1 MTARYGGLAGLPDD
15 MEPTVAT
22 VGMFDGV
29 HRGHRALL
37 DRVASEAAARG
48 VAAAAVTFDRHP
60 LAVLRPGSEPPLL
73 TTLDR
78 KVELLGQAGMQV
90 VLVLEFTR
98 ELSEVGA
105 ETFADQVLFQ
115 GLAARAVV
123 VGENFRFG
131 HKAAGDPAL
140 LASLGRPRGID
151 VVAVPLH
158 HDGDQVVSSTRV
170 RSELAAGDVAAAAAS
185 LGRPYAVEGE
195 VVVGDRRGRPLLGV
209 PTANLEVPPGI
220 ALPAD
225 GVYAG
230 HLTDDQDGEPRPA
243 AISVGTN
250 PQFGTDHRVEA
261 HVLDFDADLY
271 GHRVS
276 VSFAHHLRG
285 QAVFADTEELAAQIR
300 ADIDQARRLLSSSPG
315 GTVRTGGFSRPTS

>member
-1 MTARYGGLAGLPDD
+1 MRHDFLSELGEFVSVGDSITAKPRYTPIPVLSAIAAKTHRIGLATGILQPH
-15 MEPTVAT
+15 M
-22 VGMFDGV
+22 
-29 HRGHRALL
+29 
-37 DRVASEAAARG
+37 
-48 VAAAAVTFDRHP
+48 RH
-60 LAVLRPGSEPPLL
+60 
-73 TTLDR
+73 
-78 KVELLGQAGMQV
+78 
-90 VLVLEFTR
+90 
-98 ELSEVGA
+98 
-105 ETFADQVLFQ
+105 
-115 GLAARAVV
+115 
-123 VGENFRFG
+123 
-131 HKAAGDPAL
+131 PAL
-140 LASLGRPRGID
+140 LAQLARPRGID

-158 HDGDQVVSSTRV
+158 RDGDQVVSSTRV

-276 VSFAHHLRG
+276 VAFAHHLRG
-285 QAVFADTEELAAQIR
+285 QAVFADVDELAAQIH
-300 ADIDQARRLLSSSPG
+300 ADIDQARRLLSSSPVPG
-315 GTVRTGGFSRPTS
+315 ALPS